1 MEIAIDSSL
10 LQIENLCQPRFL
22 LSIDWVLQLLTRFRC
37 PGFCATRETAGI
49 VKCPSVDVWQ
59 SVCLCMKF
67 NNFKNLLDLCS
78 GVSCVQVWWETL
90 RIAALAAKLYLSV
103 SCRAPLTFRLW
114 SCSRSYNFV
123 IKSGNF
129 WTTQLVL
136 RLITL
141 LYDSLQLLYQSR
153 GSQGC
158 RRRGL
163 NTYCSR
169 LGRSMCPSV
178 RLLTRQKWPGPPSLK
193 CLTNRRA
200 CWQSQ

>member
-1 MEIAIDSSL
+1 MWSSGVL
-10 LQIENLCQPRFL
+10 TGSSRNYLIWSQNCMISNKTKVWMLCNPWNCRDCQM
-22 LSIDWVLQLLTRFRC
+22 
-37 PGFCATRETAGI
+37 
-49 VKCPSVDVWQ
+49 

-67 NNFKNLLDLCS
+67 HNFKNLLDLCS
-78 GVSCVQVWWETL
+78 GVSCVQVLWETL
-90 RIAALAAKLYLSV
+90 RIAALAAKLYLPV

-153 GSQGC
+153 GSQG
-158 RRRGL
+158 L

-169 LGRSMCPSV
+169 LGRSLSA
-178 RLLTRQKWPGPPSLK
+178 K
-193 CLTNRRA
+193 
-200 CWQSQ
+200 

>member
-1 MEIAIDSSL
+1 VKLQELSSVRL
-10 LQIENLCQPRFL
+10 LM
-22 LSIDWVLQLLTRFRC
+22 SD
-37 PGFCATRETAGI
+37 
-49 VKCPSVDVWQ
+49 
-59 SVCLCMKF
+59 VCLCMKF
-67 NNFKNLLDLCS
+67 NNFKSLLDLCS
-78 GVSCVQVWWETL
+78 GVSYVQVWWETL
-90 RIAALAAKLYLSV
+90 RIAAWAAKLYLPV

-153 GSQGC
+153 GSQGW

-169 LGRSMCPSV
+169 LGRSLSAKYGMSYVSV
-178 RLLTRQKWPGPPSLK
+178 SSSLNSSK
-193 CLTNRRA
+193 VT
-200 CWQSQ
+200 

>member
-1 MEIAIDSSL
+1 
-10 LQIENLCQPRFL
+10 
-22 LSIDWVLQLLTRFRC
+22 
-37 PGFCATRETAGI
+37 
-49 VKCPSVDVWQ
+49 
-59 SVCLCMKF
+59 
-67 NNFKNLLDLCS
+67 
-78 GVSCVQVWWETL
+78 
-90 RIAALAAKLYLSV
+90 V

-158 RRRGL
+158 RRRGM

-169 LGRSMCPSV
+169 LGRSLSAKYGMSYVSV
-178 RLLTRQKWPGPPSLK
+178 SSSLNSSKVTWSSKLKMPDGPKSLLTISVTTGWGNDFLRLSIALSFKCFAQRTHVARGKKTQVKSLNSCEFLVWPK
-193 CLTNRRA
+193 N
-200 CWQSQ
+200 